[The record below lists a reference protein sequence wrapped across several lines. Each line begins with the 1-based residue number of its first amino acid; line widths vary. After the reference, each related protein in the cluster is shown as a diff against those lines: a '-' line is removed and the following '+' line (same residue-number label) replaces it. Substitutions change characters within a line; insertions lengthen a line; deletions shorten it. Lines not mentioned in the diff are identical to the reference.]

1 MAHQVLQ
8 RQLVTRV
15 HLRRFDKRGFTLVE
29 LGAVVVIVGILAIV
43 AVVGYRRL
51 ITASHS
57 SEATHMI
64 NAVRVA
70 QEAYK
75 SETGAYADISTALG
89 YVTSAGPQNAASM
102 YPNTNVGSF
111 KTGWGAACG
120 NCTCTTSPCAAGT
133 ARWDTLPVH
142 TDGAVMY
149 GYTTV
154 GGPSGA
160 LTTYSGNTAP
170 SSITLMGRTGTY
182 TVTFVAPQAD
192 WYMVSAVGD
201 PDGNG
206 LYSSYTG
213 TSFSNDIFD
222 SNDGE

>member
-1 MAHQVLQ
+1 
-8 RQLVTRV
+8 VTSDRS
-15 HLRRFDKRGFTLVE
+15 RRFDKRGFTLVE

-43 AVVGYRRL
+43 AIVGYRRL
-51 ITASHS
+51 ITASHN

-64 NAVRVA
+64 NAIRIA

-75 SETGAYADISTALG
+75 SETGQYADVSTQLA
-89 YVTSAGPQNAASM
+89 YVTTAGPQNTTAM
-102 YPNTNVGSF
+102 YPVTAPGNT
-111 KTGWGAACG
+111 KTGWGAPCS

-133 ARWDTLPVH
+133 AKWDTLPVH

-149 GYTTV
+149 GYTTQA
-154 GGPSGA
+154 GPSGA
-160 LTTYSGNTAP
+160 LTTYSGGSAP
-170 SSITLMGRTGTY
+170 TSLTLMGRHGTY
-182 TVTFVAPQAD
+182 TLSFTAPTSD

-206 LYSSYTG
+206 VSSSYTG
-213 TSFSNDIFD
+213 TSLSNDIFD